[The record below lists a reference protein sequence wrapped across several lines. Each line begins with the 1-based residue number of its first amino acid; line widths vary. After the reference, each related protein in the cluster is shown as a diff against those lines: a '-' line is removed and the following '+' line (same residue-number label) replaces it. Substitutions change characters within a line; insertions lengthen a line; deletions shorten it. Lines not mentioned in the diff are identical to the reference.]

1 MADFSLGQ
9 VGEPDL
15 TDQEKYDNLTSAYRS
30 GFSMDM
36 PIEYGKPTPPIK
48 GAYLPGGS
56 SDAQAEAF
64 RRAVSGS
71 PAPVTRAGDL
81 MNQVALWNQK
91 NPEMYGKL
99 QQDLYLAGFYG
110 KTKIENIAIGQ
121 LDDQSLGAFSDLLA
135 RTARLNQALL
145 ESGQPTLTWQEVL
158 AQGVG
163 TFSDI
168 MKGINS
174 GSGGQAKS
182 VIFSDPAGLS
192 TALDQLAQNILG
204 RKAKPDEQRMFV
216 SLIHGME
223 SSYQLS
229 DTGGTRPDVQGQGEQ
244 LLRQQAPVEAKAHD
258 FRNVFDVF
266 AKMVGGGA

>member
-1 MADFSLGQ
+1 MAFDLGQ
-9 VGEPDL
+9 VGSPDL
-15 TDQEKYDNLTSAYRS
+15 TDEEKYDNLTTAYRS

-36 PIEYGKPTPPIK
+36 PIEYGKPTPPRTQ

-56 SDAQAEAF
+56 TQSQGEDFA
-64 RRAVSGS
+64 RAISGS

-121 LDDQSLGAFSDLLA
+121 LDDQSLGAFSDLLS

-163 TFSDI
+163 TFSEI
-168 MKGINS
+168 MKGVNS
-174 GSGGQAKS
+174 GSDKVKS

-192 TALDQLAQNILG
+192 SALDQLAQNILG

-229 DTGGTRPDVQGQGEQ
+229 DTGGVRPDVGGQGEQ